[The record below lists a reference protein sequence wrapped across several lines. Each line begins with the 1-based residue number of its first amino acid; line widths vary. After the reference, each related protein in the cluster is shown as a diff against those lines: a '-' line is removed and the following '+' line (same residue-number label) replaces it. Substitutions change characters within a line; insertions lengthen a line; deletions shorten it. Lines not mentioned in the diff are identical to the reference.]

1 MSLLFIITLV
11 LTLVGMPFFIKFMRE
26 KQFGQVTRDEGPAW
40 HKAKSGTPA
49 MGGVVFLS
57 AAFIGLLIWSLIT
70 GEWHSE
76 VWLLVA
82 TMIFFA
88 AIGFTDDFLK
98 IFKKQNEGLTSLQKL
113 ILQIVGSALIVFFI
127 RVIRFHVSIPFPF
140 TAGITNVL
148 FVFIFLLIWITG
160 FSNAFNLT
168 DGLDG
173 LSSGLGVISFSTYAY
188 IAFSMGERGI
198 GAFCIAIVAGL
209 LGFLFFN
216 RKPAKIFMGDAG
228 SLSLGALLAV
238 ISVMLGNPWSLLLIG
253 LVYVIET
260 ASVIIQVT
268 SFKLTGKRVFKM
280 SPIHHHFEMIGWS
293 EWKVDIVFWIVGLIA
308 ALIGVLLFK

>member
-1 MSLLFIITLV
+1 MVLLFITTLV
-11 LTLVGMPFFIKFMRE
+11 LTLVGMPFFIQFMRE

-57 AAFIGLLIWSLIT
+57 AALVGLLIWSILT
-70 GEWHSE
+70 GQWHSE
-76 VWLLVA
+76 VWLLVG
-82 TMIFFA
+82 TMIFFGG
-88 AIGFTDDFLK
+88 IGFADDFLK
-98 IFKKQNEGLTSLQKL
+98 IFKKPNEGLTSLQKL
-113 ILQIVGSALIVFFI
+113 ILQIVGSALIVLLM
-127 RVIRFHVSIPFPF
+127 RVITFHVSIPFPF
-140 TAGITNVL
+140 TTGITNVL
-148 FVFIFLLIWITG
+148 FVFVFLLLWITG

-173 LSSGLGVISFSTYAY
+173 LSSGLGVISFSTYAL
-188 IAFSMGERGI
+188 IAFRMGERGI

-216 RKPAKIFMGDAG
+216 RKPARIFMGDAG
-228 SLSLGALLAV
+228 ALALGALLAV
-238 ISVMLGNPWSLLLIG
+238 ISVMLSNPWSLLLIG
-253 LVYVIET
+253 FVYVVET

-293 EWKVDIVFWIVGLIA
+293 EWKVDIIFWAVGLVTAI
-308 ALIGVLLFK
+308 IGLLFF

>member
-1 MSLLFIITLV
+1 MLLIFITTFV
-11 LTLVGMPFFIKFMRE
+11 LTMVGMPFFIQFMQK

-49 MGGVVFLS
+49 MGGVVFLT
-57 AAFIGLLIWSLIT
+57 AALIGLLVWSIIT
-70 GEWHSE
+70 SQWHSE
-76 VWLLVA
+76 MWLLVL
-82 TMIFFA
+82 TMVFFA
-88 AIGFTDDFLK
+88 GIGFTDDFLK

-113 ILQIVGSALIVFFI
+113 LLQIFGSAVIVFLI
-127 RVIRFHVSIPFPF
+127 RLIAFHVSIPFPF
-140 TAGITNVL
+140 TSGITNIL
-148 FVFIFLLIWITG
+148 FVFVFLLLWITG

-173 LSSGLGVISFSTYAY
+173 LSSGLGVISFSAYAFL
-188 IAFSMGERGI
+188 AFQMGERGI

-209 LGFLFFN
+209 LAFLFFN
-216 RKPAKIFMGDAG
+216 RKPARIFMGDAG

-293 EWKVDIVFWIVGLIA
+293 EWKVDLVFWAVGLVA
-308 ALIGVLLFK
+308 ALIGILVF

>member
-1 MSLLFIITLV
+1 MLLIFITTLII
-11 LTLVGMPFFIKFMRE
+11 TLVGMPFFIRFMHA

-40 HKAKSGTPA
+40 HKAKTGTPA

-57 AAFIGLLIWSLIT
+57 AALIGLLVWSIFT
-70 GEWHSE
+70 GQWISE
-76 VWLLVA
+76 IWLLVA

-88 AIGFTDDFLK
+88 GIGFTDDFLK

-113 ILQIVGSALIVFFI
+113 LLQIFGSALIVLFI
-127 RVIRFHVSIPFPF
+127 RLIEFHVSIPFPF
-140 TAGITNVL
+140 TSGITNVI
-148 FVFIFLLIWITG
+148 FVFLFLLIWITG

-173 LSSGLGVISFSTYAY
+173 LSSGLGVISFSSYAF
-188 IAFSMGERGI
+188 IAFQMGERGI

-216 RKPAKIFMGDAG
+216 RKPARIFMGDAG
-228 SLSLGALLAV
+228 SLALGALLAV

-260 ASVIIQVT
+260 ASVMLQVA
-268 SFKLTGKRVFKM
+268 SFKLTGKRIFKM

-293 EWKVDIVFWIVGLIA
+293 EWKVDIVFWAVGLVA
-308 ALIGVLLFK
+308 AIIGILVF